1 MRADAV
7 VLLRHGIDAE
17 PGGGAGA
24 VEPGA
29 EVEVRGGG
37 GGARTAELGEGS
49 AGDLLAAEAVALQG
63 VVGRRTGC
71 IDARDRAEGIVV
83 EALADGAGAVLDRPY
98 ASEVVGDIVEDLVRA
113 RAGEKSPALPGG
125 ALQGRCP
132 GGGSVCGRNIERN
145 LFPGGVEYY
154 HNEKIIP
161 KSQKPQTNYFSYL
174 PLWRS
179 TSIRAPFFIIYPLR
193 LKGGIL
199 MSNLS
204 PL

>member
-7 VLLRHGIDAE
+7 VFLGQGIDAE

-37 GGARTAELGEGS
+37 GGAGAAELGEGR

-83 EALADGAGAVLDRPY
+83 EALADGAGAVLDRPD
-98 ASEVVGDIVEDLVRA
+98 ASEVVGDIVEDLVGSAAVEQASSFQGRA
-113 RAGEKSPALPGG
+113 LEDGG
-125 ALQGRCP
+125 A
-132 GGGSVCGRNIERN
+132 GGGSVCGRNVERN

-161 KSQKPQTNYFSYL
+161 KSQKPHTNYFSYL